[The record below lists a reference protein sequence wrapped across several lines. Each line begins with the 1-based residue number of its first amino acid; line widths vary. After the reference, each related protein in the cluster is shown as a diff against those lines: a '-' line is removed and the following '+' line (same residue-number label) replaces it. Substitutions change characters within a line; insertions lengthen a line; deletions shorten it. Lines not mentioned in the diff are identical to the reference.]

1 MDRRQAQQRGAGKRA
16 YMGDIR
22 HSHAT
27 RNLPQSHKDN
37 RENWIDAIREIQMN
51 GTVKQ
56 TKGSRET
63 KEGSQEEVAF
73 GS

>member
-1 MDRRQAQQRGAGKRA
+1 
-16 YMGDIR
+16 MGDIR

>member
-1 MDRRQAQQRGAGKRA
+1 MR
-16 YMGDIR
+16 DIR

-27 RNLPQSHKDN
+27 RNLLQSHKDN
-37 RENWIDAIREIQMN
+37 RENLTDVIGEIQMN

-73 GS
+73 GF